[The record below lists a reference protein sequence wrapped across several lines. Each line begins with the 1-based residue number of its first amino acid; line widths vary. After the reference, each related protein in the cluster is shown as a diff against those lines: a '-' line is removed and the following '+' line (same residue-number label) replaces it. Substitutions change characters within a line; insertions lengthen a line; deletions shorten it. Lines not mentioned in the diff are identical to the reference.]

1 MLLGVLLL
9 HAGEV
14 VSPTR
19 LMHELWGETLPSSA
33 AKGVQG
39 YVSGLR
45 RILGPDAIAT
55 RTRGYVVAPDCST
68 PPCSSAW
75 RPLVAFATRW
85 RCGAGSRCRGWSWRA
100 APP

>member
-1 MLLGVLLL
+1 MEFRILGPLEVTRHGQVLELGATKQQMLLGVLLL

-45 RILGPDAIAT
+45 RILGADAIAT
-55 RTRGYVVAPDCST
+55 RTRGYVVTPD
-68 PPCSSAW
+68 W
-75 RPLVAFATRW
+75 LD
-85 RCGAGSRCRGWSWRA
+85 A
-100 APP
+100 AEF